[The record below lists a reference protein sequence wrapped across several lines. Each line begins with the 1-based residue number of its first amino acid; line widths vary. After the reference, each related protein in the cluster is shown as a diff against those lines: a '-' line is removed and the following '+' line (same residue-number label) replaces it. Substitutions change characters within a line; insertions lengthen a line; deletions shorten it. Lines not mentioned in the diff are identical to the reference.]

1 MSKIYVIGGANVDIS
16 ARSFNQIVD
25 YDSNPGKVSYSFG
38 GVAHNIARNLSNIGC
53 KVDYITAFSND
64 HFGRQLVESMR
75 NSNISIDHSQFFDD
89 QTTSLYLAV
98 VEPDGDMKVAIADM
112 EILSHLDISKLEP
125 ILKSLS
131 DDDILVL
138 DTNLTVEQ
146 IGKLINMA
154 DCQIFVDPIST
165 AKAVKISGYLDKVDM
180 LKPNRLEAEILSG
193 LKLEDKDDYLPV
205 LNWFIEKG
213 CGSIVI
219 SMGKDGLIGS
229 NGNEAYHLSNTRVEI
244 VNTTGAGDAFMAGYV
259 YRQHHGLGF
268 LESLKYALANSAI
281 ALISLDTVNSK
292 NSEEMLKKYYEK
304 VKKESQVTVLK

>member
-53 KVDYITAFSND
+53 EVNYITAFSND
-64 HFGRQLVESMR
+64 NFGRQLVESM
-75 NSNISIDHSQFFDD
+75 NGSNISIVHSQFFDD

-112 EILSHLDISKLEP
+112 EILSHLDINRLEP
-125 ILKSLS
+125 VLRSLRK
-131 DDDILVL
+131 DDILVL

-146 IGKLINMA
+146 IDKLIDMA

-165 AKAVKISGYLDKVDM
+165 AKAVKISGYYDRIDM

-193 LKLEDKDDYLPV
+193 LKVKSEEDYLPV
-205 LNWFIEKG
+205 LNWFIKKG
-213 CGSIVI
+213 CKSIVI

-229 NGNEAYHLSNTRVEI
+229 NGREAYHLSNTKVEI
-244 VNTTGAGDAFMAGYV
+244 VNTTGAGDAFMAGFV
-259 YRQHHGLGF
+259 YRQHNGF
-268 LESLKYALANSAI
+268 SFLKSLKYALANSAI
-281 ALISLDTVNSK
+281 ALISLDTVNSE
-292 NSEEMLKKYYEK
+292 NSPELLNEYYEK
-304 VKKESQVTVLK
+304 VENESQVTVLK

>member
-53 KVDYITAFSND
+53 EVNYITAFSND
-64 HFGRQLVESMR
+64 NFGRQLVESM
-75 NSNISIDHSQFFDD
+75 NGSNISIVHSQFFDD

-112 EILSHLDISKLEP
+112 EILSHLDINRLEP
-125 ILKSLS
+125 VLRSLRK
-131 DDDILVL
+131 DDILVL

-146 IGKLINMA
+146 IDKLIDMA

-165 AKAVKISGYLDKVDM
+165 AKAVKISGYYDRIDM
-180 LKPNRLEAEILSG
+180 LKPNRMEAEILSG
-193 LKLEDKDDYLPV
+193 LKVKSEEDYLPV
-205 LNWFIEKG
+205 LNWFIKKG
-213 CGSIVI
+213 CKSIVI

-229 NGNEAYHLSNTRVEI
+229 NGREAYHLSNTKVEI
-244 VNTTGAGDAFMAGYV
+244 VNTTGAGDAFMAGFV
-259 YRQHHGLGF
+259 YRQHNGF
-268 LESLKYALANSAI
+268 SFLKSLKYALANSAI
-281 ALISLDTVNSK
+281 ALISLDTVNSE
-292 NSEEMLKKYYEK
+292 NSPELLNEYYEK
-304 VKKESQVTVLK
+304 VENESQVTVLK

>member
-112 EILSHLDISKLEP
+112 EILSHLDITKLEP

-154 DCQIFVDPIST
+154 ACQIFVDPIST
-165 AKAVKISGYLDKVDM
+165 AKAVKISGYLDKVEM
-180 LKPNRLEAEILSG
+180 LKPNRL
-193 LKLEDKDDYLPV
+193 
-205 LNWFIEKG
+205 
-213 CGSIVI
+213 
-219 SMGKDGLIGS
+219 
-229 NGNEAYHLSNTRVEI
+229 
-244 VNTTGAGDAFMAGYV
+244 
-259 YRQHHGLGF
+259 
-268 LESLKYALANSAI
+268 
-281 ALISLDTVNSK
+281 
-292 NSEEMLKKYYEK
+292 
-304 VKKESQVTVLK
+304 

>member
-1 MSKIYVIGGANVDIS
+1 MSKVYVIGGANVDIS

-154 DCQIFVDPIST
+154 ACQIFVDPIST

-229 NGNEAYHLSNTRVEI
+229 NGHEAYHLSNTRVEI

-259 YRQHHGLGF
+259 YRQHHGLSF

-304 VKKESQVTVLK
+304 VEKESQITVLK

>member
-16 ARSFNQIVD
+16 ARSFNQIVE

-53 KVDYITAFSND
+53 EVNYITAFSND
-64 HFGRQLVESMR
+64 NFGRQLVESM
-75 NSNISIDHSQFFDD
+75 NGSNISIDHSQFFDG

-112 EILSHLDISKLEP
+112 EILSHLDINRLEP
-125 ILKSLS
+125 VLRSLHK
-131 DDDILVL
+131 DDILVL

-146 IGKLINMA
+146 IGKLIDMA

-165 AKAVKISGYLDKVDM
+165 AKAVKISGYYDRIDM

-193 LKLEDKDDYLPV
+193 LKVESEEDYLPV
-205 LNWFIEKG
+205 LNWFIKKG
-213 CGSIVI
+213 CKSIVI

-229 NGNEAYHLSNTRVEI
+229 NGREAYHLSNTKVEI
-244 VNTTGAGDAFMAGYV
+244 VNTTGAGDAFMAGFV
-259 YRQHHGLGF
+259 YRQHNGLSF
-268 LESLKYALANSAI
+268 LNSLKYALANSAI
-281 ALISLDTVNSK
+281 ALISLDTVNSE
-292 NSEEMLKKYYEK
+292 NSPELLNEYYEK
-304 VKKESQVTVLK
+304 VENESQVTVLK

>member
-112 EILSHLDISKLEP
+112 EILSHLDITKLEP

-154 DCQIFVDPIST
+154 ACQIFVDPIST

-259 YRQHHGLGF
+259 YRQHHGLSF

-304 VKKESQVTVLK
+304 VEKESQITVLK

>member
-154 DCQIFVDPIST
+154 ACQIFVDPIST

-259 YRQHHGLGF
+259 YRQHHGLSF

-304 VKKESQVTVLK
+304 VEKESQITVLK